1 MAWHP
6 RRLSFLSPSTDKQR
20 SAKPPVA
27 PGSLTD
33 VHNAACAWF
42 LGPKAENADY
52 LKIYVDKIL
61 DDLTQC
67 RRNFSPQDQV
77 ST

>member
-1 MAWHP
+1 MAWYP
-6 RRLSFLSPSTDKQR
+6 RRLSFLSPPTGKQG

-27 PGSLTD
+27 PGSLMD

-61 DDLTQC
+61 NDLTQC